1 MASQSAPQSD
11 TTTAP
16 SDQNSS
22 DNLWAEALD
31 LLDADD
37 SERLRLLTAERITV
51 LDEVLVAAK
60 DKQKQS
66 QDKQWKYKK
75 SDGTNSELRD
85 VFDKMVKW
93 LTKLQTLGDYG
104 VQFDPTHLSV
114 PWAAIKFF
122 LTIASIDS
130 LNLSA
135 VFDGLEM
142 TTNLINRYKIFE
154 ELYLR
159 EVSKASNLLK
169 QAITKLYASVLT
181 FLAQA
186 KRYYSQN
193 TAKRMAKSALQIADL
208 DVKKMMEDIRSQ
220 QTAADEFARLIDAE
234 SLRQVN
240 DKLEHLA
247 LESGKELR
255 KVLNDEVHGHL
266 STLLQH
272 TESLKHKE
280 FRNWISPIPYSKH
293 HDNIRK
299 DRIQESGLW
308 IFEQKEYV
316 EWKQSTTSSLLW
328 LRGMPGSGKSRL
340 M

>member
-1 MASQSAPQSD
+1 MASQSAFQSD

-75 SDGTNSELRD
+75 SDGTVGELRD

-122 LTIASIDS
+122 LTVQCSS
-130 LNLSA
+130 RPLWSYQ
-135 VFDGLEM
+135 
-142 TTNLINRYKIFE
+142 R
-154 ELYLR
+154 
-159 EVSKASNLLK
+159 LLTMK
-169 QAITKLYASVLT
+169 T
-181 FLAQA
+181 
-186 KRYYSQN
+186 
-193 TAKRMAKSALQIADL
+193 
-208 DVKKMMEDIRSQ
+208 
-220 QTAADEFARLIDAE
+220 
-234 SLRQVN
+234 
-240 DKLEHLA
+240 
-247 LESGKELR
+247 
-255 KVLNDEVHGHL
+255 
-266 STLLQH
+266 
-272 TESLKHKE
+272 
-280 FRNWISPIPYSKH
+280 
-293 HDNIRK
+293 
-299 DRIQESGLW
+299 DR
-308 IFEQKEYV
+308 V
-316 EWKQSTTSSLLW
+316 D
-328 LRGMPGSGKSRL
+328 
-340 M
+340 